1 MRHGFPLLD
10 ASCSLLPAGIGFAI
24 EGLGY
29 RSRST
34 KIARN
39 EHFYFEDAAIVY
51 YLHHVSGFD
60 FARGF
65 NDVRVAF
72 DSTEFTG
79 SRGEGSGLEEPRR
92 PEPLVN
98 SHALRSYALRCHL
111 SLLSPRRRALP
122 QFQRTL
128 RAARAS
134 RVPRHPKTV
143 RCRYEAWQ
151 EPERGLGGGFPSE
164 LLRPVGP
171 HGTVKPATHA
181 SRRVHCPDVRTC

>member
-51 YLHHVSGFD
+51 YLHHVSGLD

-79 SRGEGSGLEEPRR
+79 SRGESSRLEEPRR
-92 PEPLVN
+92 PEPLID
-98 SHALRSYALRCHL
+98 SYSLRCHL
-111 SLLSPRRRALP
+111 SLLSPRRPALR

-134 RVPRHPKTV
+134 RVRRDLQTV
-143 RCRYEAWQ
+143 RCRYEAL
-151 EPERGLGGGFPSE
+151 PESGTA
-164 LLRPVGP
+164 LR
-171 HGTVKPATHA
+171 A
-181 SRRVHCPDVRTC
+181 